1 MTLASHLPSASP
13 DPGAAQALAVCI
25 QRLEELVDSETAALA
40 EHREFDLEESNR
52 RKSRALLE
60 ITRITRAL
68 PVSAIEAGVRSGIGR
83 LREKLQHNRDLLQ
96 IHITAVREV
105 ADLLAQ
111 VTTEME
117 SDGTYSARLAGRYQC

>member
-1 MTLASHLPSASP
+1 MTPASPLASP
-13 DPGAAQALAVCI
+13 DLGTAQALATCI
-25 QRLEELVDSETAALA
+25 QRLEELIDSETSALA
-40 EHREFDLEESNR
+40 EHREIDLDECNR

-60 ITRITRAL
+60 ITRIARAL
-68 PVSAIEAGVRSGIGR
+68 PPSAIEAGVRKGIAR
-83 LREKLQHNRDLLQ
+83 LREKLQRNRDLLQ

-117 SDGTYSARLAGRYQC
+117 SDGTYSAGLAGRYSC